1 MKKIRP
7 GNKVLICLIGIIFG
21 LFFFTVPASALPNIN
36 SSYYCLVDGKS
47 GQVIISQ
54 NADVM
59 RPVASTTKMMTAILV
74 VEYANPDEIAVVS
87 QHADRTPEYS
97 IGLRAG
103 QKILVSELLKVA
115 LIRSANDAAVVLAE
129 HIAGDEQFFAHL
141 MSKKAFAI
149 GAVNTHFR
157 NASGLPA
164 AEHYS
169 TAYDLTRIGRY
180 LLQNDYLR
188 SIVATRQTTFKH
200 PGYRQ
205 PMIINNTN
213 GLLTTYPGANG
224 IKTGTTNAAGKC
236 LVASASRNKRQLI
249 AVSLKSA
256 DRQRDCA
263 SLMEYGFKNSMLTK
277 VVDKSQPFKQL
288 QVTYG
293 KYPTIELYPA
303 QDIYIWK
310 TTSTPDIQKRVK
322 VNYEVEAPVYPGQ
335 KLGSLTI
342 YADQKPIMSTDLI
355 CRQQVQR
362 DKNPL
367 TRFLQ
372 NLNQQKGLAHP
383 VKNT

>member
-7 GNKVLICLIGIIFG
+7 GIKVLICWAGTILG
-21 LFFFTVPASALPNIN
+21 LFFFTVSASAQPNIS

-59 RPVASTTKMMTAILV
+59 RPIASTTKMMTAILV
-74 VEYANPDEIAVVS
+74 VEYANPDEIAIVS

-97 IGLRAG
+97 IGLRTG

-115 LIRSANDAAVVLAE
+115 LIRSANDASVVLAE

-169 TAYDLTRIGRY
+169 TAYDLTRIGCY
-180 LLQNDYLR
+180 LLHNDYLK

-213 GLLTTYPGANG
+213 GLLTTYPGADG
-224 IKTGTTNAAGKC
+224 IKTGTTDAAGKC

-256 DRQRDCA
+256 DRHRDCA
-263 SLMEYGFKNSMLTK
+263 SLLEYGFNKSILTK
-277 VVDKSQPFKQL
+277 VVDKNQPFKQL
-288 QVTYG
+288 QVTNG
-293 KYPTIELYPA
+293 KYPTIKIYPA
-303 QDIYIWK
+303 RDIYVWK
-310 TTSTPDIQKRVK
+310 TPSTPDIQKRVK
-322 VNYEVEAPVYPGQ
+322 VNYEVKAPVYPGQ
-335 KLGSLTI
+335 KLGTLTI
-342 YADQKPIMSTDLI
+342 FADQKLVTNVDLV
-355 CRQQVQR
+355 CHQQVER
-362 DKNPL
+362 ELNPL
-367 TRFLQ
+367 GRFFENF
-372 NLNQQKGLAHP
+372 NLAKRIS
-383 VKNT
+383 

>member
-74 VEYANPDEIAVVS
+74 VEYTNPDEIAVVS

-97 IGLRAG
+97 IGLRTG
-103 QKILVSELLKVA
+103 QQILVSELLKVA
-115 LIRSANDAAVVLAE
+115 LIRSANDASVVLAE

-164 AEHYS
+164 ADHYS
-169 TAYDLTRIGRY
+169 TAYDLAQIGRY
-180 LLQNDYLR
+180 LLNNDYLR

-200 PGYRQ
+200 PGYQQ
-205 PMIINNTN
+205 PMIIQNQ
-213 GLLTTYPGANG
+213 
-224 IKTGTTNAAGKC
+224 
-236 LVASASRNKRQLI
+236 VI
-249 AVSLKSA
+249 A
-256 DRQRDCA
+256 
-263 SLMEYGFKNSMLTK
+263 
-277 VVDKSQPFKQL
+277 
-288 QVTYG
+288 
-293 KYPTIELYPA
+293 I
-303 QDIYIWK
+303 
-310 TTSTPDIQKRVK
+310 
-322 VNYEVEAPVYPGQ
+322 APVMY
-335 KLGSLTI
+335 
-342 YADQKPIMSTDLI
+342 
-355 CRQQVQR
+355 R
-362 DKNPL
+362 
-367 TRFLQ
+367 
-372 NLNQQKGLAHP
+372 GLPATYDYSKHQYFARYLFWG
-383 VKNT
+383 